1 MNDSSVRE
9 LARRAGVAVQWT
21 DRFGKRHRVS
31 LDTIRHI
38 LAALQLPCQT
48 PDDIRH
54 SRRALDNATIPPL
67 VTATLGRVID
77 LPWRMPDAPP
87 RARLIRD
94 DGAATD
100 VLVRQT
106 SQGIRL
112 QGVKAIGYHTL
123 DIGQARTTLAVAP
136 ARCIGIADIANRERL
151 AGVAAQIYGLRHA
164 GDCGIG
170 DMSGV
175 AALAQA
181 AAARGLESLALS
193 PVHALFAAESGQ
205 FSPYSPS
212 NRLFYNPLHADAA
225 SVLGN
230 ERVARART
238 TAGLDLPIRELESS
252 PIVDWGASTR
262 AKMAVLRRLFED
274 FAATDLAA
282 NPTIGLAADFAT
294 FCSDGGAALQEHAL
308 FEALHQARLNAD
320 PQQLNW
326 NQWPAIWRDPRSAAV
341 GEFTA
346 QNRREILFHCFLQWL
361 ADRSFASA
369 QQRARA
375 AGMSIG
381 LIADLAVGMSAAGSY
396 AWAHKDHVLSGL
408 QIGAPP
414 DLFNANGQNWGLTTL
429 SPRALQTQGYEPFIA
444 TLRACMRHAG
454 GLRVDHAMGF
464 MRLWVIPQGA
474 TAAAGAY
481 IAYPVSDLFRLT
493 ALESHRHRAIVIGED
508 LGTVPAGFRER
519 LARAGIY
526 GMSVLWFARNG
537 KGFVPPHDWPSLA
550 VAMTSTHDLPTV
562 AGWWRGTDLDAR
574 ASGGLIRD
582 AQAERMVRSS
592 EREALWVAFK
602 SAKVAGGE
610 APTATET
617 SPVVDAA
624 VRFVAKTPAQL
635 ALLPLEDALG
645 VERQPNMPGTIVEYP
660 NWRHRY
666 DPEAASMLDE
676 TSVRYRIASLAN
688 RGAR

>member
-31 LDTIRHI
+31 LDTTRRI

-48 PDDIRH
+48 PDDIKH
-54 SRRALDNATIPPL
+54 SRRALDDGPVSPL
-67 VTATLGRVID
+67 ITATSGRTID
-77 LPWRMPDAPP
+77 LPWRRRDSPP
-87 RARLIRD
+87 RAHLIRD
-94 DGAATD
+94 DGTATD
-100 VLVRQT
+100 VPVRRT
-106 SQGIRL
+106 SRGIRL

-123 DIGQARTTLAVAP
+123 EIGQARLTLAVAP

-151 AGVAAQIYGLRHA
+151 GGVAAQIYGLRHA
-164 GDCGIG
+164 GDYGIG

-175 AALAQA
+175 TALAQA
-181 AAARGLESLALS
+181 AAARGLESIALS
-193 PVHALFAAESGQ
+193 PVHALFGGEPGQ

-225 SVLGN
+225 SVLGD
-230 ERVARART
+230 ERIARARAA
-238 TAGLDLPIRELESS
+238 AGLDLAIRELESS
-252 PIVDWGASTR
+252 SLINWEQSTR
-262 AKMAVLRRLFED
+262 AKMALLRHLFED
-274 FAATDLAA
+274 FATTDLAA
-282 NPTIGLAADFAT
+282 NPAIGLAADFAT
-294 FCSDGGAALQEHAL
+294 FCSDRGVALQKHAL
-308 FEALHQARLNAD
+308 FEALHQARLKAAPEQPD
-320 PQQLNW
+320 W
-326 NQWPAIWRDPRSAAV
+326 NQWPAIWRDPHSAAV
-341 GEFTA
+341 EEFTA

-369 QQRARA
+369 QQKARK
-375 AGMSIG
+375 AGMAIG
-381 LIADLAVGMSAAGSY
+381 LIADLAVGMSVAGSY
-396 AWAHKDHVLSGL
+396 AWAHKDHVLGGL

-429 SPRALQTQGYEPFIA
+429 SPRAVQTQGYGPFIA

-474 TAAAGAY
+474 TAAEGAY
-481 IAYPVSDLFRLT
+481 IRYPVSDLFRLT

-526 GMSVLWFARNG
+526 GMTVLWFARNG
-537 KGFVPPHDWPSLA
+537 KGFVPPHDWPSLS

-574 ASGGLIRD
+574 ASCGLLGD
-582 AQAERMVRSS
+582 TQAERMVRRS
-592 EREALWVAFK
+592 ERQALWAAFK
-602 SAKVAGGE
+602 SAKVAEGG
-610 APTATET
+610 APAATDA
-617 SPVVDAA
+617 PPIVDAA
-624 VRFVAKTPAQL
+624 VRFVAKTPAHL

-645 VERQPNMPGTIVEYP
+645 LERQPNMPGTIVEYP

-666 DPEAASMLDE
+666 AAKAASMLDE
-676 TSVRYRIASLAN
+676 SSVRYRIASLVS
-688 RGAR
+688 RGAQ